1 MLTAFVPSAPTADT
15 HSLLIPAIPDLVWG
29 SLAFIVVLVV
39 VIRKFLPRMNA
50 MFDARADAI
59 EGGLKRAEEA
69 QAGAQQALENY
80 NAQLAEARA
89 EASRIRDAAR
99 EDAKKIRTELVEQ
112 ATADAAP
119 ELVEQATADAARIVA
134 NAQTQIEAERTGA
147 MLSLRAEVGTLALD
161 LASGVIGEALND
173 DKRAT
178 AYVDRFLADMELVQ
192 SAEAKAKAGR

>member
-1 MLTAFVPSAPTADT
+1 MLTAFVRTADT
-15 HSLLIPAIPDLVWG
+15 AESHSLLIPEIPDLVWG
-29 SLAFIVVLVV
+29 SLAFIIILVIVVRVFV
-39 VIRKFLPRMNA
+39 PRMTA

-99 EDAKKIRTELVEQ
+99 EDAKKIRAELVEAAQ
-112 ATADAAP
+112 ADAN
-119 ELVEQATADAARIVA
+119 RIVA

-147 MLSLRAEVGTLALD
+147 LVSLRAEVGTLALD
-161 LASGVIGEALND
+161 LASGVIGEALDD

-192 SAEAKAKAGR
+192 SAEAKAKAGK

>member
-1 MLTAFVPSAPTADT
+1 MLTAFAILSATPEPEPE
-15 HSLLIPAIPDLVWG
+15 HSLLIPEIPDLVWG
-29 SLAFIVVLVV
+29 TLAFAVVLFV
-39 VIRKFLPRMNA
+39 VIRYFVPRMTA

-99 EDAKKIRTELVEQ
+99 EDAKKIRAELVEQ
-112 ATADAAP
+112 AQADAN
-119 ELVEQATADAARIVA
+119 RIVA

-147 MLSLRAEVGTLALD
+147 LVSLRAEVGTLALD
-161 LASGVIGEALND
+161 LAAGVIGEALD
-173 DKRAT
+173 DDTRAT

-192 SAEAKAKAGR
+192 SAEAKAKAGK

>member
-99 EDAKKIRTELVEQ
+99 EDAKKIRTELSNKQ
-112 ATADAAP
+112 PQTLHASSPTLRRRSRPSAP
-119 ELVEQATADAARIVA
+119 VRCCLFVPRS
-134 NAQTQIEAERTGA
+134 ERW
-147 MLSLRAEVGTLALD
+147 LSISPPA
-161 LASGVIGEALND
+161 
-173 DKRAT
+173 
-178 AYVDRFLADMELVQ
+178 
-192 SAEAKAKAGR
+192 

>member
-1 MLTAFVPSAPTADT
+1 MLTAFVPKAATEPS
-15 HSLLIPAIPDLVWG
+15 HSLLIPEIPDLVWG
-29 SLAFIVVLVV
+29 TLAFAVVLFV
-39 VIRKFLPRMNA
+39 VIRYFVPRMTA

-99 EDAKKIRTELVEQ
+99 EDAKKIRAELVEAAQ
-112 ATADAAP
+112 ADAN
-119 ELVEQATADAARIVA
+119 RIVA

-147 MLSLRAEVGTLALD
+147 LVSLRAEVGTLALD
-161 LASGVIGEALND
+161 LASGVIGEALDD

-178 AYVDRFLADMELVQ
+178 AYVDRFLADMEIVQ
-192 SAEAKAKAGR
+192 AQSSTANAKAKAGK

>member
-1 MLTAFVPSAPTADT
+1 MLTAFVPSAIKADN
-15 HSLLIPAIPDLVWG
+15 SLLIPAIPDLVWG
-29 SLAFIVVLVV
+29 SLAFIAVLVV
-39 VIRKFLPRMNA
+39 VIWKFVPRMNA
-50 MFDARADAI
+50 LFDARADAI

-80 NAQLAEARA
+80 TAQLAEARA

-99 EDAKKIRTELVEQ
+99 EDAKKIR
-112 ATADAAP
+112 A

-147 MLSLRAEVGTLALD
+147 LVSLRAEVGTLALD
-161 LASGVIGEALND
+161 LASGVIGEALDD
-173 DKRAT
+173 DKRAI

-192 SAEAKAKAGR
+192 SAQSPSAASKAKAGA

>member
-1 MLTAFVPSAPTADT
+1 MLTAFVPSARTADT
-15 HSLLIPAIPDLVWG
+15 HSLLIPEIPDLVWG
-29 SLAFIVVLVV
+29 TLAFVVVLFV
-39 VIRKFLPRMNA
+39 VIRFFVPRMTA

-99 EDAKKIRTELVEQ
+99 EDAKKIRAELVEQ
-112 ATADAAP
+112 AQADAN
-119 ELVEQATADAARIVA
+119 RIVA

-147 MLSLRAEVGTLALD
+147 LVSLRAEVGTLALD
-161 LASGVIGEALND
+161 LASGVIGEALD
-173 DKRAT
+173 DDARAT
-178 AYVDRFLADMELVQ
+178 AYVDRFLADMALVQ
-192 SAEAKAKAGR
+192 SAEAKADK

>member
-1 MLTAFVPSAPTADT
+1 MLTAFVPSARTADT
-15 HSLLIPAIPDLVWG
+15 HSLLIPEIPDLVWG
-29 SLAFIVVLVV
+29 TLAFVIILVI
-39 VIRKFLPRMNA
+39 VIRVFVPRMTA

-99 EDAKKIRTELVEQ
+99 EDAKKIRAELVEQ
-112 ATADAAP
+112 AQADAN
-119 ELVEQATADAARIVA
+119 RIVA

-147 MLSLRAEVGTLALD
+147 LVSLRAEVGTLALD
-161 LASGVIGEALND
+161 LASGVIGEALDD

-192 SAEAKAKAGR
+192 SAEAKAKAGK

>member
-1 MLTAFVPSAPTADT
+1 MLSAAAAE
-15 HSLLIPAIPDLVWG
+15 SEGSILLPAIPDLVWG
-29 SLAFIVVLVV
+29 TIAFVVVLI
-39 VIRKFLPRMNA
+39 VIVWKILPNVNRGL
-50 MFDARADAI
+50 DARADAI

-69 QAGAQQALENY
+69 QAGAQQALESY

-99 EDAKKIRTELVEQ
+99 EDAKKIRAELVEQ
-112 ATADAAP
+112 AQADAN
-119 ELVEQATADAARIVA
+119 RIVA

-147 MLSLRAEVGTLALD
+147 LVSLRAEVGTLALD
-161 LASGVIGEALND
+161 LASGVIGEALDD

-192 SAEAKAKAGR
+192 SAEAKAKAGK

>member
-112 ATADAAP
+112 ATADAA
-119 ELVEQATADAARIVA
+119 RIVA

>member
-1 MLTAFVPSAPTADT
+1 MLTAFVPSALKADN
-15 HSLLIPAIPDLVWG
+15 SLLIPALPDLVWG
-29 SLAFIVVLVV
+29 SLAFIAVLVV
-39 VIRKFLPRMNA
+39 VIWKFVPRMNA

-80 NAQLAEARA
+80 TAQLAEARA
-89 EASRIRDAAR
+89 EAARIRDAAR
-99 EDAKKIRTELVEQ
+99 EDAKKIR
-112 ATADAAP
+112 A

-147 MLSLRAEVGTLALD
+147 LVSLRAEVGTLALD
-161 LASGVIGEALND
+161 LASGVIGEALD
-173 DKRAT
+173 DDTRAT

-192 SAEAKAKAGR
+192 AAEAKAKAVK